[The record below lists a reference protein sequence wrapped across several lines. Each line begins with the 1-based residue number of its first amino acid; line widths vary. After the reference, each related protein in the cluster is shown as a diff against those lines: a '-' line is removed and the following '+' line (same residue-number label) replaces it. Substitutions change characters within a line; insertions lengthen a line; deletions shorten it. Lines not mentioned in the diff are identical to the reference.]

1 MIELLAPAGNP
12 EALRGAVYAGADAVY
27 FGAQTFNAR
36 AEAGNFGPDELERA
50 FSFCRTYGV
59 KAYITLNTLVSDREL
74 PDALAL
80 IDGLCALGGPDA
92 LIVQDL
98 GLAAALHRR
107 YPALPL
113 HASTQMG
120 FHSTLA
126 VPLLRERGFTR
137 VVLARELSLPE
148 IREIRARVPEKL
160 ELETFCHGAMCV
172 SYSGRCLLS
181 NYMTGRDSNR
191 GECAQPCRYQ
201 YALMEEKRPGEYF
214 PVFEDEKGTYIMN
227 SRDMCM
233 IDHLDDLMDAG
244 IDCLKIEGRAKSAY
258 YAAIV
263 TGAYRHVL
271 DDLEAG
277 RAPDPV
283 WRDEVEHVSHRH
295 YSTGFF
301 YGQPGQYTENSR
313 YLREWQICAV
323 VERCD
328 ADGNAVLSLRNKFR
342 TGDTVELVGPDFRP
356 ILWTAGAME
365 DMDGIPLSEPRTPQ
379 MRFRAKLPCC
389 VPELS
394 FVRHAV
400 ELSPK

>member
-137 VVLARELSLPE
+137 VVLAREMRRGDVEAVAAAGAAATAAPARSPAGCPTARRTP
-148 IREIRARVPEKL
+148 IR
-160 ELETFCHGAMCV
+160 
-172 SYSGRCLLS
+172 
-181 NYMTGRDSNR
+181 
-191 GECAQPCRYQ
+191 
-201 YALMEEKRPGEYF
+201 
-214 PVFEDEKGTYIMN
+214 
-227 SRDMCM
+227 SRS
-233 IDHLDDLMDAG
+233 
-244 IDCLKIEGRAKSAY
+244 KIC
-258 YAAIV
+258 
-263 TGAYRHVL
+263 
-271 DDLEAG
+271 
-277 RAPDPV
+277 V
-283 WRDEVEHVSHRH
+283 WRPTFR
-295 YSTGFF
+295 
-301 YGQPGQYTENSR
+301 
-313 YLREWQICAV
+313 
-323 VERCD
+323 RCCK
-328 ADGNAVLSLRNKFR
+328 AAS
-342 TGDTVELVGPDFRP
+342 
-356 ILWTAGAME
+356 
-365 DMDGIPLSEPRTPQ
+365 PL
-379 MRFRAKLPCC
+379 
-389 VPELS
+389 
-394 FVRHAV
+394 
-400 ELSPK
+400 

>member
-126 VPLLRERGFTR
+126 APTLRARGFPR
-137 VVLARELSLPE
+137 VVLA
-148 IREIRARVPEKL
+148 
-160 ELETFCHGAMCV
+160 G
-172 SYSGRCLLS
+172 
-181 NYMTGRDSNR
+181 
-191 GECAQPCRYQ
+191 
-201 YALMEEKRPGEYF
+201 
-214 PVFEDEKGTYIMN
+214 
-227 SRDMCM
+227 
-233 IDHLDDLMDAG
+233 
-244 IDCLKIEGRAKSAY
+244 
-258 YAAIV
+258 
-263 TGAYRHVL
+263 
-271 DDLEAG
+271 
-277 RAPDPV
+277 
-283 WRDEVEHVSHRH
+283 
-295 YSTGFF
+295 
-301 YGQPGQYTENSR
+301 
-313 YLREWQICAV
+313 
-323 VERCD
+323 
-328 ADGNAVLSLRNKFR
+328 
-342 TGDTVELVGPDFRP
+342 
-356 ILWTAGAME
+356 
-365 DMDGIPLSEPRTPQ
+365 
-379 MRFRAKLPCC
+379 
-389 VPELS
+389 
-394 FVRHAV
+394 
-400 ELSPK
+400 